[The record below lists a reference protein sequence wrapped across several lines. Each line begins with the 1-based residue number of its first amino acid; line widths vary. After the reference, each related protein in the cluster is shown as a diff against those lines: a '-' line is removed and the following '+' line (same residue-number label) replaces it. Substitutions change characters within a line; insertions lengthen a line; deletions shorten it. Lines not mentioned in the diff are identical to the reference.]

1 MELLVISGEKT
12 ADWERSQRVEEILQ
26 NMGHTTHF
34 VVGEDALATDEGL
47 SYDAVVTGIGR
58 PAALSV
64 ESAYSCAGL
73 GFNVGHLSGCRVEG
87 TRFESEQW
95 ARSAAGEPPQ
105 GPFAVARYPDAQPCG
120 RGVANVVRVD
130 DLWGFGPVGVLGHV
144 LSYKVTR
151 HETCR

>member
-12 ADWERSQRVEEILQ
+12 DDWERSRRVEELLQ
-26 NMGHTTHF
+26 NAGHTTHF
-34 VVGEDALATDEGL
+34 VVGEDALATDKVL

-58 PAALSV
+58 TAALSV
-64 ESAYSCAGL
+64 ESAYSCGGL

-95 ARSAAGEPPQ
+95 ARSAAVEPPQ
-105 GPFAVARYPDAQPCG
+105 GPFAVALYPDAQPCI
-120 RGVANVVRVD
+120 RGVANIVSIE
-130 DLWGFGPVGVLGHV
+130 DLWGFGPVGFLGHV
-144 LSYKVTR
+144 LSFKITR